1 VSFPFPKTKPNK
13 LGYKP
18 EDVDAFIER
27 ARVEFNGHHD
37 GHDLGIREH
46 EFELVKGG
54 YSVSAVDS
62 ALDRLED
69 SFAKRYYRAQVA
81 NVGHERL
88 LERAN
93 HIRVLLVGRLERPE
107 GKRFASTGFI
117 LRGYSKKQVDKFM
130 AQVSN
135 HIETRSELSL
145 DAVRK
150 VLFTAK
156 RGGYAENQ
164 VDAFIDKVIEL
175 LQIEQVL

>member
-1 VSFPFPKTKPNK
+1 MSFPFPKTRPNK

-27 ARVEFNGHHD
+27 ARVEFNERHD
-37 GHDLGIREH
+37 GHELGIREH

-54 YSVSAVDS
+54 YSVSAVDA

-69 SFAKRYYRAQVA
+69 SFAKRYYQAQVEA
-81 NVGHERL
+81 LGHEGL

-93 HIRVLLVGRLERPE
+93 HIRVLLVGRMERPA
-107 GKRFASTGFI
+107 GKKFSSTGFI
-117 LRGYSKKQVDKFM
+117 LRGYSKKQVDEFLNL
-130 AQVSN
+130 VST
-135 HIETRSELSL
+135 HIETRSNLSL